1 MKATTNKADFATSE
15 QIKKIFNA
23 KELAGW
29 IKSHL
34 KMRYRVPFFADGYG
48 VAWIVPN
55 TSGDTLIASGGA
67 FLDALAEHGGA
78 TKYIDKAE
86 GDMLF
91 ESLMTS
97 NSLKEMDYIEVTLC
111 GVRFVFGVWTD
122 WWTLRGLSSH
132 I

>member
-1 MKATTNKADFATSE
+1 MKATTNKADFTTSE

-67 FLDALAEHGGA
+67 FLDALAELQAIHHGHHHVADNQVG
-78 TKYIDKAE
+78 YDLV
-86 GDMLF
+86 G
-91 ESLMTS
+91 
-97 NSLKEMDYIEVTLC
+97 
-111 GVRFVFGVWTD
+111 
-122 WWTLRGLSSH
+122 
-132 I
+132 